1 MYRYMKIQDYYKNR
15 DLFINEKR
23 WDYDRR
29 VRKAINNRIDELS
42 KLLGIE
48 QDDEFSD
55 FVFSESCVPYDVL
68 RKVFTT
74 DTIRLLFKIF
84 EKTLLIA
91 KWDEPPNGIEK
102 GGGKIG
108 VMSVR
113 KKPPVVDFPRGNKV
127 YGPYVLAPSGFKIEE
142 GEIKINRQKYD
153 YKAVY
158 QEAYLKEFMNTIL
171 KYYAK
176 SQRLEDEFQIHHDFL
191 LEFGLPSN
199 LRAKLLD
206 LEGDLSLWEAESKRL
221 REFIE
226 KEGLIDK
233 YNLEKKHEL
242 EKKRKERRIK
252 EIGSF

>member
-15 DLFINEKR
+15 DLFSNEKR

-55 FVFSESCVPYDVL
+55 FVFSENCVPYDVL
-68 RKVFTT
+68 REVFTT
-74 DTIRLLFKIF
+74 DTIRLFFKIF

-102 GGGKIG
+102 GGGKTG
-108 VMSVR
+108 MMSVR
-113 KKPPVVDFPRGNKV
+113 KKPPVVGHSHTGKKV
-127 YGPYVLAPSGFKIEE
+127 YGQSVLAPSGFKIV
-142 GEIKINRQKYD
+142 GGKIKINWQKYD

-176 SQRLEDEFQIHHDFL
+176 SQRLEDEFQIHHEFL
-191 LEFGLPSN
+191 LKFGLPSN
-199 LRAKLLD
+199 LHAKLFALECD
-206 LEGDLSLWEAESKRL
+206 LNSWEAESKRL

-233 YNLEKKHEL
+233 YNLEKNMNWRRRY
-242 EKKRKERRIK
+242 KRE
-252 EIGSF
+252 G